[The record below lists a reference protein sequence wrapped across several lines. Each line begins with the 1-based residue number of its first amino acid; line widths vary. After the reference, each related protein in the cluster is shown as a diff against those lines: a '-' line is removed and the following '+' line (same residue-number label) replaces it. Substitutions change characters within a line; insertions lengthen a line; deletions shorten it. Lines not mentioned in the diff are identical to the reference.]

1 MTQMNEK
8 HFAEIEKTL
17 LYISEARKRA
27 EKTAKELRKAGAEP
41 HLVTA
46 IEVAERDLEA
56 VGRRLM
62 QQTYFAVPKEQ
73 LELAPDDVETLT
85 LS

>member
-1 MTQMNEK
+1 MTSMNEK

-17 LYISEARKRA
+17 LFISEARKRA
-27 EKTAKELRKAGAEP
+27 EKTAKELSRAGAEP

-46 IEVAERDLEA
+46 IELAERDLEA

-73 LELAPDDVETLT
+73 LSLEPTEELT

>member
-1 MTQMNEK
+1 MTVMNEK

-17 LYISEARKRA
+17 LFISEARKRA
-27 EKTAKELRKAGAEP
+27 EKTAKELRRAGAES
-41 HLVTA
+41 HLVAAVETA
-46 IEVAERDLEA
+46 EKDLEA

-73 LELAPDDVETLT
+73 LELVPEDVEELT

>member
-1 MTQMNEK
+1 MLRPGILVS
-8 HFAEIEKTL
+8 AL
-17 LYISEARKRA
+17 LGLASYLAA
-27 EKTAKELRKAGAEP
+27 CAGAPQEKAEQ
-41 HLVTA
+41 TA
-46 IEVAERDLEA
+46 SAVGRFPEVAEKDLEA